1 MNEQAPPV
9 QLVPPDIAPYRCG
22 NTGVDYVTTLVSGQ
36 PGPHVVLNALMHG
49 NELCGAIALDALL
62 RMGVRPRRGSLTFAF
77 ANVAAYRAFDAER
90 PYVSRYIDED
100 MNRLWATEVLESRR
114 SSVELRRARALLPIF
129 GMADVLL
136 DLHSMTNDSAPL
148 TLCGRTERAAALAHR
163 LGHPGWIVADAGHA
177 AGLRLIDHPR
187 FAAGGAGTALLVE
200 CGQHWQAAT
209 AAVALEVCLRLLTV
223 LEVID
228 PAVAAAGRIPV
239 RDGPPRQVEV
249 THAVTATTDEFTF
262 TETYTGL
269 EVIPRAG
276 TVIARDGATLVTTPY
291 DGCVLIM
298 PGRRLRP
305 GQTAVR
311 LGRIVG

>member
-22 NTGVDYVTTLVSGQ
+22 NTGVDHVTTLESGR

-49 NELCGAIALDALL
+49 NELCGAIALDALF
-62 RMGVRPRRGSLTFAF
+62 RMGVRPRRGSLTLAF

-100 MNRLWATEVLESRR
+100 MNRLWAPDVLESRR
-114 SSVELRRARALLPIF
+114 SSVEIRRARALLPVF
-129 GMADVLL
+129 RTADVLL

-148 TLCGRTERAAALAHR
+148 TLCGRTERAAALARR
-163 LGHPGWIVADAGHA
+163 LGYPGWIVADAGHA

-200 CGQHWQAAT
+200 CGQHWHAAT
-209 AAVALEVCLRLLTV
+209 AAVALEVCLRLLTA

-228 PAVAAAGRIPV
+228 PAVAEGRIPV
-239 RDGPPRQVEV
+239 RDEPPRQVEV
-249 THAVTATTDEFTF
+249 THAVTATTEDFAF
-262 TETYTGL
+262 TETFTGL

-276 TVIARDGATLVTTPY
+276 TVIAHDGPTRVITPY
-291 DGCVLIM
+291 DDCVLIM

-311 LGRIVG
+311 LGRFVG